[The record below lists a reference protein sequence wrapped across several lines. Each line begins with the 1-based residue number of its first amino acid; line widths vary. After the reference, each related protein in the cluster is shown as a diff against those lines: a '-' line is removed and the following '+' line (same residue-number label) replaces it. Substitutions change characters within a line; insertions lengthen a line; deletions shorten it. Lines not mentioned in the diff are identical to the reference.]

1 MSENSSR
8 RSVGP
13 GKGLGVD
20 QGPLRR
26 RWPADLNLRR
36 SSTFHS
42 GAKRCI
48 VFPLLAYFSNEVFAM
63 SNSVE
68 DSQMLRLIRAFQKLT
83 DQGTRRTVLL
93 YVEEQVQKQP
103 AEATVERSTKSSP
116 GAGNSTTVDS

>member
-1 MSENSSR
+1 
-8 RSVGP
+8 
-13 GKGLGVD
+13 
-20 QGPLRR
+20 
-26 RWPADLNLRR
+26 
-36 SSTFHS
+36 
-42 GAKRCI
+42 
-48 VFPLLAYFSNEVFAM
+48 M